1 MMPAISP
8 HHCRV
13 AAAQVPLLVLGLD
26 RHGAAVLDHMDESGV
41 EPSPKSRVKKSSRLL
56 GSMRRAYPRHF
67 PPGLFAILV
76 LVSWPTFEDVM
87 SDRAPWRGGMGQP
100 SASETPRNSSA
111 SVAVITPS

>member
-13 AAAQVPLLVLGLD
+13 AAAQVPLLGLGLD

-56 GSMRRAYPRHF
+56 G
-67 PPGLFAILV
+67 
-76 LVSWPTFEDVM
+76 
-87 SDRAPWRGGMGQP
+87 
-100 SASETPRNSSA
+100 
-111 SVAVITPS
+111 